1 MNFMFEQ
8 PLMFALIVPVI
19 IGGLFLLREGGKRP
33 IILSRMIVL
42 SLLIIALASPSAI
55 VSDVTSDENP
65 NLVVISDE
73 TASMS
78 LFEEGVGTNV
88 YESLTANTP
97 TTFIQLEGES
107 TSLGD
112 AIEQYSTG
120 DNQIVLVSDGN
131 SNFGKDI
138 DESLQYA
145 KEMGTTVY
153 SVEPELERNDISV
166 QMLGDKTVVIGNE
179 NQFDILV
186 SQAEE
191 GEIKFGY
198 EVYVNDKLIQSK
210 QDFSMSGRTKTIRV
224 KHTFR
229 ELGAQEMRVELTP
242 LSTDYDAINN
252 KYYKSIYVVP
262 KPKIQL
268 FTDDINAPLAEI
280 LFNLYST
287 TYKNGI
293 EDINNKKT
301 VVLDNQIISS
311 FSDSDIEMLK
321 EYVTEGNGLVVVGGD
336 RAYNNGD
343 YLDSP
348 LEELLP
354 VISKATEWTGGE
366 TVVFLID
373 TSGSSS
379 HGKIQQGS
387 LDDEYE
393 KIFKRKR
400 SEDTI
405 TYRLLDKVITSTYKL
420 IEYEELWDANA
431 GIVAFSSEATVESE
445 MISLNSVENRENL
458 KTILLDLTPGSGT
471 DLDAGLSTTKDLLSK
486 ETGDK
491 LVIILSD
498 GQLSNSYERS
508 VAIAKEMKE
517 EQSITFLFIHHVD
530 IEPSKNYA
538 QMFIEEV
545 EGEATNSNYILTTS
559 YIGNIESSTIFQ
571 PEPIDETTNNT
582 EQTGGFKL
590 VELNPNHFITRD
602 FDIEGNITGY
612 NEVTPKPGADR
623 IIITATG
630 KPVVTTWRYGLGRV
644 AAITTDNGEGGQARW
659 GSEIYKKDSNNSK
672 LISSTMNWA
681 IGNPQVEKGT
691 VVEAEN
697 TRFGTPTTLYITHYD
712 GNTPVL
718 RYKGNT
724 LELAVTG
731 RNTYETTIDLK
742 NRGFHDVSGYP
753 IAVNYAIE
761 YRDVGMNEDLPVSI
775 KANGGKTYT
784 ENEALALLLKDAREN
799 SLKSVQRSES
809 QKLYF
814 LIAALLLFLGEIAVR
829 RIREIRESKKGD

>member
-1 MNFMFEQ
+1 MTFTFEQ
-8 PLMFALIVPVI
+8 PLMFALILPVI
-19 IGGLFLLREGGKRP
+19 AGGLFLLREGARRP
-33 IILSRMIVL
+33 IIISRMIVL
-42 SLLIIALASPSAI
+42 SLLVIALASPSAI

-78 LFEEGVGTNV
+78 LFEEGVGMNV

-97 TTFIQLEGES
+97 TTFIRLTGES

-112 AIEQYSTG
+112 VIEQYSTG

-145 KEMGTTVY
+145 KEMGTIVY
-153 SVEPELERNDISV
+153 SVEPELKKNDISV
-166 QMLGDKTVVIGNE
+166 QILGEKTVVRNNE
-179 NQFDILV
+179 IQFDILV
-186 SQAEE
+186 SQA
-191 GEIKFGY
+191 GNDEIKYSLDAYAGEKPIRKGTFTQNTRTRTITTSSF
-198 EVYVNDKLIQSK
+198 ELDKL
-210 QDFSMSGRTKTIRV
+210 
-224 KHTFR
+224 
-229 ELGAQEMRVELTP
+229 GAHEIRVELTQ
-242 LSTDYDAINN
+242 LSEDADAINN

-262 KPKIQL
+262 KPKIQ
-268 FTDDINAPLAEI
+268 FVTDDINAPLAKI
-280 LFNLYST
+280 LFDLYSP
-287 TYKNGI
+287 TYKNGL
-293 EDINNKKT
+293 EGINNKKT

-311 FSDSDIEMLK
+311 LSDSDIEMLK
-321 EYVTEGNGLVVVGGD
+321 EYVTEGNGLVVVGGE

-379 HGKIQQGS
+379 GGS
-387 LDDEYE
+387 IDVGGSEYNPLTHTKDEE
-393 KIFKRKR
+393 
-400 SEDTI
+400 EDVSYQI
-405 TYRLLDKVITSTYKL
+405 LNKVRASTYEL
-420 IEYEELWDANA
+420 IDYDELWDANA
-431 GIVAFSSEATVESE
+431 GIVIFSSEATVKSE
-445 MISLNSVENRENL
+445 MISLNSVENRETL
-458 KTILLDLTPGSGT
+458 KTILSELTSGSGT
-471 DLDAGLSTTKDLLSK
+471 DLDAGLSVTKDLLSK

-498 GQLSNSYERS
+498 GQIANSYEQS

-530 IEPSKNYA
+530 FEPSRNYA

-545 EGEATNSNYILTTS
+545 EGEATTSNYILTES
-559 YIGNIESSTIFQ
+559 YIGNIESSTILQ

-582 EQTGGFKL
+582 EETGSFKL

-612 NEVTPKPGADR
+612 NDVTPKPGADR
-623 IIITATG
+623 IIITSTG

-644 AAITTDNGEGGQARW
+644 AAITTDNGEGGEARW
-659 GSEIYKKDSNNSK
+659 ASEIYNRETNNSK

-681 IGNPQVEKGT
+681 IGNPQVEEGT
-691 VVEAEN
+691 VVEAED
-697 TRFGTPTTLYITHYD
+697 TWFGTPATLYITHYD

-731 RNTYETTIDLK
+731 RNTYETTIDPK
-742 NRGFHDVSGYP
+742 NIGFHDVSGYP

-761 YRDVGMNEDLPVSI
+761 YRDVGMNEDLPVFI
-775 KANGGKTYT
+775 KENSGKTYT
-784 ENEALALLLKDAREN
+784 ENEALALLLKDARGN

-809 QKLYF
+809 QKLFF

>member
-1 MNFMFEQ
+1 MTFTFEQ
-8 PLMFALIVPVI
+8 PLMFALILPVI
-19 IGGLFLLREGGKRP
+19 IGGLFLLREGARRP
-33 IILSRMIVL
+33 IVISRMIVL
-42 SLLIIALASPSAI
+42 SLLVIALASPSAI

-78 LFEEGVGTNV
+78 LFEEGVGMNV

-97 TTFIQLEGES
+97 TTFIRLTGES

-131 SNFGKDI
+131 NNFGKDI

-153 SVEPELERNDISV
+153 SVAPDLEKNDISV

-191 GEIKFGY
+191 GEIRYSF
-198 EVYVNDKLIQSK
+198 EVYAGDTLIR
-210 QDFSMSGRTKTIRV
+210 SGTSSQETRTRTIRV
-224 KHTFR
+224 PYTFKK
-229 ELGAQEMRVELTP
+229 LGAQEMRVELKP
-242 LSTDYDAINN
+242 LTEDKDNINN
-252 KYYKSIYVVP
+252 VYYKSVYVVP

-311 FSDSDIEMLK
+311 LSDSDIEILK
-321 EYVTEGNGLVVVGGD
+321 EYVTEGNGLVVFGGD
-336 RAYNNGD
+336 RAYNNGN

-379 HGKIQQGS
+379 LGS
-387 LDDEYE
+387 IDVGSVDDDYE
-393 KIFKRKR
+393 KIFKRKM
-400 SEDTI
+400 SEDSI

-445 MISLNSVENRENL
+445 MISLNSVENRETL
-458 KTILLDLTPGSGT
+458 RTILLDLTPGSGT
-471 DLDAGLSTTKDLLSK
+471 DLDAGLNVTKNLLSK

-498 GQLSNSYERS
+498 GQIANSYEKS

-545 EGEATNSNYILTTS
+545 EGEATNSNYVLTKS
-559 YIGNIESSTIFQ
+559 YVGDIESSTIFQ
-571 PEPIDETTNNT
+571 PEPIDEPTNKT

-590 VELNPNHFITRD
+590 VELNPNHFITRNIE
-602 FDIEGNITGY
+602 IEGNITGY
-612 NEVTPKPGADR
+612 NDVTPKAGADR

-644 AAITTDNGEGGQARW
+644 ATITTDNGRGGQNIWASQMYS
-659 GSEIYKKDSNNSK
+659 GNNSK

-681 IGNPQVEKGT
+681 IGNPQVEEGT
-691 VVEAEN
+691 VVEAED
-697 TRFGTPTTLYITHYD
+697 TWFGTPATLYITHYD

-718 RYKGNT
+718 KYKGNA

-731 RNTYETTIDLK
+731 RNTYETTIDPK
-742 NRGFHDVSGYP
+742 SIGFHDVSGYP

-761 YRDVGMNEDLPVSI
+761 YRDVGMNKDLPVFI
-775 KANGGKTYT
+775 KANGGKTYS
-784 ENEALALLLKDAREN
+784 ENEALALLLKDARGN

-809 QKLYF
+809 QKLFF